1 MYSGVIPFLLLFLEV
16 IYWTIDL
23 FLTKYWYNS
32 NEFWVSLL
40 FLIDI
45 QSIFIILVIIPILLI
60 FVSFCR
66 VVLLVDLIEDK
77 R

>member
-1 MYSGVIPFLLLFLEV
+1 MYSGVIPFLLLFLEA